1 MKINTFQILFLFF
14 LMHLSLASQTY
25 YPFQNPALT
34 DDVRLD
40 NLLSVMT
47 LDEKVNALST
57 NLGVPRLGIRNTGHS
72 EGLHGMALGGPG
84 NWGDFS
90 NKKNPKTYPTTIFPQ
105 SYGLG
110 ETWDPALIQK
120 VADIEATEI
129 RFYTQNPVLN
139 KGGMVMRA
147 PNADLAR
154 DPRWGRTEESYGEDA
169 FLGSR
174 LTVAFVKGL
183 QGNDPKYWKSASLM
197 KHFMANSNEDGR
209 DSTSSNFDERLFRE
223 YYSFPFFKGITEG
236 GSRAFMASYNS
247 WNNVPM
253 TINPVLKNVT
263 RDEWGNNGIICTDGG
278 ALKLLVFAHKSFPTL
293 TEGAAAVVKAT
304 VGQFLDTFKPSI
316 YEALKTG
323 LLTEKDI
330 DRAIRGNFYVALRLG
345 LLDGDR
351 TNIPY
356 VNIGVTDTVS
366 PWLKPETQAFVRT
379 VTAKSVVL
387 LKNSMNL
394 LPLNKTKIKS
404 IAVIGPRANEVI
416 FDWYSGT
423 PAYAV
428 TILQGIKNAVGKDV
442 KVYYEA
448 SDGMDKATIAAAKAD
463 VAIVCVGN
471 HPYGTDAKWMV
482 SPVPSDGR
490 EGVDRKAITLEQ
502 EDLVKLVTKANPKT
516 ILVLV
521 SSFPFA
527 INWSQENVPA
537 ILHIT
542 NNSQEL
548 GNGLA
553 DVIFGIVN
561 PAGRTTQTWVKSI
574 TDLPPMMDYDIRH
587 GRTYQYFKGKPLY
600 PFGFGLS
607 YTSFSYSDIE
617 TSKTSLVDSMIVSVD
632 VKNTGKLDGDEVV
645 QLYVSYPDSK
655 VERPIKQLKGFKRVF
670 IPAGKTLKVSIPLKA
685 EDLAYWNVEKHAFTV
700 EKGKVKLMVG
710 SSSESPL
717 TPEGGIKKSLILSVE

>member
-129 RFYTQNPVLN
+129 RFYTQNPALN

-169 FLGSR
+169 FLSSR

-183 QGNDPKYWKSASLM
+183 QGIDPKYWKSASLM

-404 IAVIGPRANEVI
+404 IAVIGPRANEVL

-442 KVYYEA
+442 DVFYEA

-717 TPEGGIKKSLILSVE
+717 TPKGGIKKSLILSVE

>member
-1 MKINTFQILFLFF
+1 MRIHPFLLILLFLLLRVSAF
-14 LMHLSLASQTY
+14 SQTTFL
-25 YPFQNPALT
+25 FQNTNLS
-34 DDVRLD
+34 DNERVE
-40 NLLSVMT
+40 NLLSTMT

-90 NKKNPKTYPTTIFPQ
+90 PRGIAKTYPTTTFPQ
-105 SYGLG
+105 AYGLG
-110 ETWDPALIQK
+110 ETWDTELIQK

-129 RFYTQNPVLN
+129 RFYTQNSNLQ
-139 KGGMVMRA
+139 KGGLVMRA

-183 QGNDPKYWKSASLM
+183 QGNNPKYWKSASLM
-197 KHFMANSNEDGR
+197 KHFLANSNEDGR

-223 YYSFPFFKGITEG
+223 YYSFPFYKGITEG
-236 GSRAFMASYNS
+236 GSRAFMASYNA
-247 WNNVPM
+247 WNGVPM
-253 TINPVLKNVT
+253 TVNPVLKKIT

-278 ALKLLVFAHKSFPTL
+278 ALNLLVKAHKAFATM
-293 TEGAAAVVKAT
+293 TEGAAAVVKAS
-304 VGQFLDTFKPSI
+304 VGQFLDNFKPYI
-316 YEALKTG
+316 YEALKKG

-330 DRAIRGNFYVALRLG
+330 DDAIRGNFYVALKLG
-345 LLDGDR
+345 LLDGDQ
-351 TNIPY
+351 TKVPY
-356 VNIGVTDTVS
+356 ANIGVTDTVS
-366 PWLKPETQAFVRT
+366 PWNKLETKAFVRK

-387 LKNSMNL
+387 LKNSSNL
-394 LPLNKTKIKS
+394 LPLNKSKIKS

-416 FDWYSGT
+416 LDWYSGT
-423 PAYAV
+423 PPYEI
-428 TILQGIKNAVGKDV
+428 TILQGIENAVGKDV
-442 KVYYEA
+442 TVFYA
-448 SDGMDKATIAAAKAD
+448 PSNQMDKAIIAARKAD
-463 VAIVCVGN
+463 IAIVCVGN

-490 EGVDRKAITLEQ
+490 EAVDRKAITLEQ
-502 EDLVKLVTKANPKT
+502 EDLVKVVTQANPKT
-516 ILVLV
+516 VMVLV
-521 SSFPFA
+521 SNFPFA

-537 ILHIT
+537 ILHVT

-553 DVIFGIVN
+553 DVIFGDVN
-561 PAGRTTQTWVKSI
+561 PGGRTNQTWVRSI

-607 YTSFSYSDIE
+607 YTSFEYSDLK
-617 TSKTSLVDSMIVSVD
+617 TSKPTLSDSILVSVN
-632 VKNTGKLDGDEVV
+632 VRNIGKRDGDEVV
-645 QLYVSYPDSK
+645 QLYVSYPGSK
-655 VERPIKQLKGFKRVF
+655 VERPMEQLKGFKRVF
-670 IPAGKTLKVSIPLKA
+670 IPAGESKTVEISLKA
-685 EDLAYWNVEKHAFTV
+685 EDLAYWNVERHAFIV
-700 EKGKVKLMVG
+700 EKGTVKLMAG
-710 SSSESPL
+710 SSSADIKL
-717 TPEGGIKKSLILSVE
+717 TKLVDVK

>member
-1 MKINTFQILFLFF
+1 MRIHPFLLILLFLLLRVSAF
-14 LMHLSLASQTY
+14 SQTTFL
-25 YPFQNPALT
+25 FQNTNLS
-34 DDVRLD
+34 DNERVE
-40 NLLSVMT
+40 NLLSTMT

-90 NKKNPKTYPTTIFPQ
+90 PRGIAKTYPTTTFPQ
-105 SYGLG
+105 AYGLG
-110 ETWDPALIQK
+110 ETWDTELIQK

-129 RFYTQNPVLN
+129 RFYTQNSNLQ
-139 KGGMVMRA
+139 KGGLVMRA

-183 QGNDPKYWKSASLM
+183 QGNNPKYWKSASLM
-197 KHFMANSNEDGR
+197 KHFLANSNEDGR

-223 YYSFPFFKGITEG
+223 YYSFPFYKGITEG
-236 GSRAFMASYNS
+236 GSRGFMASYNA
-247 WNNVPM
+247 WNGVPM
-253 TINPVLKNVT
+253 TVNPVLKKIT

-278 ALKLLVFAHKSFPTL
+278 ALNLLVKAHKAFATM
-293 TEGAAAVVKAT
+293 TEGAAAVVKAS
-304 VGQFLDTFKPSI
+304 VGQFLDNFKPYI
-316 YEALKTG
+316 YEALKKG

-330 DRAIRGNFYVALRLG
+330 DDAIRGNFYVALKLG
-345 LLDGDR
+345 LLDGDQ
-351 TNIPY
+351 TKVPY
-356 VNIGVTDTVS
+356 ANIGVTDTVS
-366 PWLKPETQAFVRT
+366 PWNKLETKAFVRK

-387 LKNSMNL
+387 LKNSSNL
-394 LPLNKTKIKS
+394 LPLNKSKIKS

-416 FDWYSGT
+416 LDWYSGT
-423 PAYAV
+423 PPYEI
-428 TILQGIKNAVGKDV
+428 TILQGIENAVGKDV
-442 KVYYEA
+442 TVFYA
-448 SDGMDKATIAAAKAD
+448 PSNQMDKAIIAARKAD
-463 VAIVCVGN
+463 IAIVCVGN

-490 EGVDRKAITLEQ
+490 EAVDRKAITLEQ
-502 EDLVKLVTKANPKT
+502 EDLVKVVTQANPKT
-516 ILVLV
+516 VMVLV
-521 SSFPFA
+521 SNFPFA

-537 ILHIT
+537 ILHVT

-553 DVIFGIVN
+553 DVIFGDVN
-561 PAGRTTQTWVKSI
+561 PGGRTNQTWVRSI

-607 YTSFSYSDIE
+607 YTSFEYSDLK
-617 TSKTSLVDSMIVSVD
+617 TSKPTLSDSILVSVN
-632 VKNTGKLDGDEVV
+632 VRNIGKRDGDEVV
-645 QLYVSYPDSK
+645 QLYVSYPGSK
-655 VERPIKQLKGFKRVF
+655 VERPMEQLKGFKRVF
-670 IPAGKTLKVSIPLKA
+670 IPAGESKTVEISLKA
-685 EDLAYWNVEKHAFTV
+685 EDLAYWNVERHAFIV
-700 EKGKVKLMVG
+700 EKGTVKLMAG
-710 SSSESPL
+710 SSSADIKL
-717 TPEGGIKKSLILSVE
+717 TKLVDVK